1 VTLWERAPEVGGQV
15 NVAARIVARSEFTHA
30 RTYFEDQCRALGV
43 RIECGV
49 DATADRVLAF
59 RPDAVILA
67 TGARPKPYAIPG
79 AERVLTVWDA
89 LLEPERIGRAVA
101 VIEAD
106 GNWPGVATA
115 EHLADLGKS
124 VTVVTGGA
132 GYGGRI
138 TIYSMLAVYQR
149 FRDKGIRVLPLRAVR
164 AVENGGLVLED
175 LSTGAPERLPG
186 IDTIVAAAG
195 GVAEDGLA
203 RELRGRLPGLR
214 MVGDCVAPRTALEA
228 IFEGHAAGRAV

>member
-1 VTLWERAPEVGGQV
+1 
-15 NVAARIVARSEFTHA
+15 
-30 RTYFEDQCRALGV
+30 V

-49 DATADRVLAF
+49 DATADRILAF

-67 TGARPKPYAIPG
+67 TGARPKPFAVPG
-79 AERVLTVWDA
+79 AARVLTVWDA
-89 LLEPERIGRAVA
+89 LLEPDRLGRRVA
-101 VIEAD
+101 LIEAD

-115 EHLADLGKS
+115 EHLADLGKT
-124 VTVVTGGA
+124 VTVITGGA

-138 TIYSMLAVYQR
+138 TIYSMLAVRQR

-164 AVENGGLVLED
+164 AAELGGLLLED
-175 LSTGAPERLPG
+175 LSTGATERLDG

-203 RELRGRLPGLR
+203 RALRGRLPDLR